1 MQNAFL
7 FNFVNCPDNCMARNV
22 KILKIPLNRK
32 KTPYVEIIVIGL
44 IWIFI
49 PAEKG
54 QCQYFNRINVLV
66 LPSSSFC

>member
-7 FNFVNCPDNCMARNV
+7 FTFVDCSDNCMARNV

-44 IWIFI
+44 IWIFM
-49 PAEKG
+49 PAE
-54 QCQYFNRINVLV
+54 
-66 LPSSSFC
+66 